1 MRGRWR
7 GDEGEVEGRYTQMQS
22 WRSSGAARRAPPAP
36 LPTLG
41 RVRGLL
47 GRGLGLGLGRGEMRA
62 RSPAV
67 EPTAAGHLCL
77 RLRRLCCRGDLL
89 PWRAMGRSGADHR
102 GSDEIERRSSGDG
115 VEIERRSSGW
125 FGRSVL
131 LATGPA

>member
-77 RLRRLCCRGDLL
+77 RLRRLCCRGE
-89 PWRAMGRSGADHR
+89 PWGDQAQIT
-102 GSDEIERRSSGDG
+102 EVQTRSSGDR
-115 VEIERRSSGW
+115 VEMEWRSSGDRAD
-125 FGRSVL
+125 GLGDRCS
-131 LATGPA
+131 

>member
-1 MRGRWR
+1 MGGEIYTDAELEIKWSGEACPACPVADSGWGKRVVRARARARVRQG
-7 GDEGEVEGRYTQMQS
+7 GDEGEITCSRAHGGRS
-22 WRSSGAARRAPPAP
+22 P
-36 LPTLG
+36 LP
-41 RVRGLL
+41 
-47 GRGLGLGLGRGEMRA
+47 
-62 RSPAV
+62 P
-67 EPTAAGHLCL
+67 PPPP
-77 RLRRLCCRGDLL
+77 LL

>member
-7 GDEGEVEGRYTQMQS
+7 GDEGEGEGRYTQMQS

-47 GRGLGLGLGRGEMRA
+47 GRGLGLGLGRGGDEGEITCSRA
-62 RSPAV
+62 HGGRSP
-67 EPTAAGHLCL
+67 PPPPPPP
-77 RLRRLCCRGDLL
+77 LL